1 MQDAPIK
8 VMIVDDDEDF
18 VEIERTILEAEGF
31 EVMVAYNGKQ
41 CIEKV
46 QDKKPDII
54 ILDIQMTTEY
64 DGVNAAQYLRD
75 HKDTSD
81 IPIIVVTS
89 KPIYSIYPDEEWYPT
104 DEFINKPIDRSDL
117 IEKVKKALK

>member
-46 QDKKPDII
+46 QDTRPDII

-75 HKDTSD
+75 HQDTSD